1 MNSNINNRPTCYL
14 MIGLPASGKSY
25 LRHKMGGIHLSTDD
39 YIHSYARDQSRGYG
53 DVFKEAFPA
62 AETKMKEDLAYAI
75 ENSYN
80 IVWDQ
85 TNLNRKSRAK
95 KLQSIPEHYY
105 KIAVY
110 VPAPPEDIWQDRLND
125 REDYQPIPMHIIRSM
140 QKSLEFPKKDEG
152 FDEIHVVENGIQKE
166 WH

>member
-1 MNSNINNRPTCYL
+1 

-95 KLQSIPEHYY
+95 E
-105 KIAVY
+105 